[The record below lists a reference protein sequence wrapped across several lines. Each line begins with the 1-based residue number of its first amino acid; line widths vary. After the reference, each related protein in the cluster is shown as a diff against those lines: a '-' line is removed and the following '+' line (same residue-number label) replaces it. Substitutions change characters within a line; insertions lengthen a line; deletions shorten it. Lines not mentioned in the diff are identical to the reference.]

1 MLHLASTVRLL
12 GVLLTLFS
20 LSMLPPAA
28 IGALYGETT
37 TFVFLEAFVL
47 LLLTGGLLWA
57 PLYRM
62 RQELQARDGFI
73 LVVLFW
79 LGLGIAGAAPLVL
92 DPSLQVSFTDAA
104 FESMSG
110 LTTTGAT
117 VLFGLDEMPRAI
129 LWYRQQLQWMGGMG
143 IIVLAVAILPIL
155 GVGGMQLFKAETPGP
170 IRDNKL
176 TPRIAETARN
186 LWYIYLGLTVAC
198 ALAYWAAG
206 MDAFDA
212 VAHAFS
218 TIAIG
223 GFSPY
228 DASLGYFD
236 NALIEAVAILFMLI
250 AGMNFALHFLVIH
263 RATTEPYRRDEELRS
278 YLVLLA
284 VASAIV
290 VTFMLGSGFT
300 DDATE
305 ALRRGV
311 FHVVSIATTTGYAT
325 DSFYLWPGFLPVLL
339 IFLSFVGACTGSTGG
354 GMKVVRVLLLMK
366 QGLREIKRLVHPHA
380 RITVKVNGK
389 EAADRVVQAVWGFLA
404 AYVMVFVMM
413 MLLLMATGLDQ
424 VTAFSAVAATLNNLG
439 PGLGAVGANYAGI
452 NDFSKWVLIVAML
465 MGRLEIFTVLVLLSP
480 AFWRR

>member
-1 MLHLASTVRLL
+1 MLHLASTARLL

-20 LSMLPPAA
+20 LAMLPPAA
-28 IGALYGETT
+28 IGFLYGESTAY
-37 TFVFLEAFVL
+37 VFLQAFAL
-47 LLLTGGLLWA
+47 LLLMGGLLWA

-62 RQELQARDGFI
+62 RQDLQARDGFI

-79 LGLGIAGAAPLVL
+79 LGLGIAGATPLYL
-92 DPSLQVSFTDAA
+92 DPNLHVSFTDAA

-117 VLFGLDEMPRAI
+117 VLTGLDDLPRAL

-143 IIVLAVAILPIL
+143 IIVLAVAILPLL

-212 VAHAFS
+212 IAHSF
-218 TIAIG
+218 TTVAIG
-223 GFSPY
+223 GFSTY
-228 DASLGYFD
+228 DASIGHFD
-236 NALIEAVAILFMLI
+236 SVAIEMVAIAFMVLG
-250 AGMNFALHFLVIH
+250 GMNFALHFLVLH
-263 RATTEPYRRDEELRS
+263 RATWKPYRRDEELRA
-278 YLVLLA
+278 YLLVLG
-284 VASAIV
+284 SAIV
-290 VTFMLGSGFT
+290 LVVGFMLWSGFT
-300 DDATE
+300 DQFGD

-339 IFLSFVGACTGSTGG
+339 ILLSFIGGCTGSTGG
-354 GMKVVRVLLLMK
+354 GMKVVRVLLLVK
-366 QGLREIKRLVHPHA
+366 QGLREIKRLIHPHA
-380 RITVKVNGK
+380 RIAVKVNGK
-389 EAADRVVQAVWGFLA
+389 EAPDRVVQAVWGFLA
-404 AYVMVFVMM
+404 AYVMVFVVM
-413 MLLLMATGLDQ
+413 MLGLMASGLDQ
-424 VTAFSAVAATLNNLG
+424 VTAFSAVAASLNNLG
-439 PGLGAVGANYAGI
+439 PGLGEVGPNFQSI
-452 NDFSKWVLIVAML
+452 NDFSKWVLVVAML

>member
-1 MLHLASTVRLL
+1 MLHLASTARLL

-20 LSMLPPAA
+20 LAMLPPAA
-28 IGALYGETT
+28 IGFLYGESTAY
-37 TFVFLEAFVL
+37 VFLQAFAL
-47 LLLTGGLLWA
+47 LLLMGGLLWA

-79 LGLGIAGAAPLVL
+79 LGLGIAGATPLYL

-117 VLFGLDEMPRAI
+117 VLTGLDDLPRAL

-143 IIVLAVAILPIL
+143 IIVLAVAILPLL

-212 VAHAFS
+212 IAHSF
-218 TIAIG
+218 TTVAIG
-223 GFSPY
+223 GFSTY
-228 DASLGYFD
+228 DASIGHFD
-236 NALIEAVAILFMLI
+236 SVAIEMVAIAFMVLG
-250 AGMNFALHFLVIH
+250 GMNFALHFLVLH
-263 RATTEPYRRDEELRS
+263 RATWKPYRRDEELRA
-278 YLVLLA
+278 YLLVLG
-284 VASAIV
+284 SAIV
-290 VTFMLGSGFT
+290 LVVGFMLWSGFT
-300 DDATE
+300 DQFGD

-339 IFLSFVGACTGSTGG
+339 ILLSFIGGCTGSTGG
-354 GMKVVRVLLLMK
+354 GMKVVRVLLLVK
-366 QGLREIKRLVHPHA
+366 QGLREIKRLIHPHA
-380 RITVKVNGK
+380 RIAVKVNGK
-389 EAADRVVQAVWGFLA
+389 EAPDRVVQAVWGFLA
-404 AYVMVFVMM
+404 AYVMVFVVM
-413 MLLLMATGLDQ
+413 MLGLMASGLDQ
-424 VTAFSAVAATLNNLG
+424 VTAFSAVAASLNNLG
-439 PGLGAVGANYAGI
+439 PGLGEVGPNFQSI
-452 NDFSKWVLIVAML
+452 NDFSKWVLVVAML

>member
-1 MLHLASTVRLL
+1 MLHLASTARLL

-20 LSMLPPAA
+20 LAMLPPAA
-28 IGALYGETT
+28 IGFLYGESTAY
-37 TFVFLEAFVL
+37 VFLQAFAL
-47 LLLTGGLLWA
+47 LLLMGGLLWA

-79 LGLGIAGAAPLVL
+79 LGLGIAGATPLYL

-117 VLFGLDEMPRAI
+117 VLTGLDDLPRAL

-143 IIVLAVAILPIL
+143 IIVLAVAILPLL

-212 VAHAFS
+212 IAHSF
-218 TIAIG
+218 TTVAIG
-223 GFSPY
+223 GFSTY
-228 DASLGYFD
+228 DASIGHFD
-236 NALIEAVAILFMLI
+236 SVAIEMVAIAFMVLG
-250 AGMNFALHFLVIH
+250 GMNFALHFLVLH
-263 RATTEPYRRDEELRS
+263 RATWKPYRRDEELRA
-278 YLVLLA
+278 YLLVLG
-284 VASAIV
+284 SAIV
-290 VTFMLGSGFT
+290 LVVGFMLWSGFT
-300 DDATE
+300 DQFGD

-339 IFLSFVGACTGSTGG
+339 ILLSFIGGCTGSTGG
-354 GMKVVRVLLLMK
+354 GMKVVRVLLLVK
-366 QGLREIKRLVHPHA
+366 QGLREIKRLIHPHG
-380 RITVKVNGK
+380 RIAVKVNGK
-389 EAADRVVQAVWGFLA
+389 EAPDRVVQAVWGFLA
-404 AYVMVFVMM
+404 AYVMVFVVM
-413 MLLLMATGLDQ
+413 MLGLMASGLDQ
-424 VTAFSAVAATLNNLG
+424 VTAFSAVAASLNNLG
-439 PGLGAVGANYAGI
+439 PGLGEVGPNFQSI
-452 NDFSKWVLIVAML
+452 NDFSKWVLVVAML